1 MTSLLKSLFHIL
13 ADQLAKRHLYIV
25 RSLEYVGR
33 KKRIELGRLDY
44 VRLST
49 LELVAEEIYQKNISG
64 NVAELGVYKGDF
76 AKDINAVF
84 PDKKLYLFDTF
95 DGFDNRDI
103 AKEVAA
109 GFSDGK
115 QDFSYTSVEAVL
127 AKMSHAENC
136 IVKKGFF
143 PQSAEG
149 VSDTFCFVSIDTDLF
164 DPILAGL
171 EFFYPRLSSGGYIF
185 VHDFNNEEYKGARQA
200 VVEFCNKTKI
210 GYTPIADIGGTAVIA
225 KG

>member
-1 MTSLLKSLFHIL
+1 MLKRLFHFI
-13 ADQLAKRHLYIV
+13 ANQLAKRHLYLI
-25 RSLEYVGR
+25 RSLPYLSR
-33 KKRIELGRLDY
+33 KKRIDLRRSDY
-44 VRLST
+44 IRLST
-49 LELVAEEIYQKNISG
+49 LELIAEEIYQKNITG

-84 PDKKLYLFDTF
+84 PDKKFYLFDTF
-95 DGFDNRDI
+95 EGFDNRDI
-103 AKEVAA
+103 AKEVEA

-115 QDFSYTSVEAVL
+115 QDFSDTSVEAVL
-127 AKMSHAENC
+127 AKMSNPGNC

-149 VSDTFCFVSIDTDLF
+149 VSDTFCFVSLDTDLYE
-164 DPILAGL
+164 PILAGL

-200 VVEFCNKTKI
+200 VVEFCDKMKI
-210 GYTPIADIGGTAVIA
+210 GFTPIADIGGTAVIA